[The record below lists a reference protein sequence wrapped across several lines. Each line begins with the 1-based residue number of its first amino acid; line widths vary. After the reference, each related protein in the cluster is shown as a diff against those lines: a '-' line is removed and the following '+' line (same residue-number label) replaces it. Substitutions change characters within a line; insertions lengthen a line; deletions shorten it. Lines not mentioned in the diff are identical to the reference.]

1 MENNRAKTTAAM
13 AMTAAMATEIEEIIP
28 LRSWLKKL
36 DDAKSQP
43 PSSIDRTSSSNKK
56 NESIIRRITVA
67 YGIAE
72 LMKKHATENDVSKKS
87 DDYAQI
93 DNFVVYVAKEKIG
106 GRGDDNNTT
115 LQKNLRPP
123 GEDIKG
129 VGMLIPSMSLSIEEP
144 SYLSF
149 LNDDND
155 QSDDDHGDSVSD
167 DQWGRCLEVHLRMA
181 APLSSSSVPSPN
193 NNDITPQLT
202 TEADDNALL
211 HQPSNNNNLASLAE
225 VAAAV
230 AAEDEG
236 SHRCYLF
243 ARLLFELLLNEP
255 FPKNYYDPTT
265 ALEGSDTSSSPDGT
279 SLSSAPT
286 MTEPV
291 HKKARKKL
299 MLIRARGDYDME
311 ELTFQI
317 PCVIRML
324 KLGIPSSVCLMMHN
338 LLEFAFLRG
347 NNDGGASVCSG
358 GEKAL
363 DAYTSFVDVC
373 EDLHLLLLDPTRFLF
388 DTESVNNNSSNNSSD
403 MRLLYRKNKLYG
415 REKEETLITGAFC
428 RVSRGQSEA
437 FFIGGFSGS
446 GKSMLVNTLR
456 RTVGAVG
463 GYVIKHK
470 FDANSKDGPLSGVIL
485 AFNQIC
491 QQMKKMHSPRRLNE
505 IATKLEGEFGV
516 DFGLLVKILP
526 NVCVLSPEFASFA
539 AAGEKGMN
547 ASLSIQA
554 TINIRSVS
562 FTLLRF
568 VRAVSSPRH
577 PITVGYRVVLLYV
590 TIFNC
595 HQGTSTD
602 ISPYFLF
609 ATALFG

>member
-1 MENNRAKTTAAM
+1 MAA
-13 AMTAAMATEIEEIIP
+13 AIATEIEEIIP
-28 LRSWLKKL
+28 LRSWLRGL
-36 DDAKSQP
+36 DANAKSPP
-43 PSSIDRTSSSNKK
+43 PSSIGRTTTSSSSNKK

-72 LMKKHATENDVSKKS
+72 LMKHAENDVSKS

-93 DNFVVYVAKEKIG
+93 DNFVVYVAKEIG

-115 LQKNLRPP
+115 LQKNHRPL
-123 GEDIKG
+123 GEDIRG
-129 VGMLIPSMSLSIEEP
+129 VGTLSPSMSLSIEEP

-149 LNDDND
+149 LNDDG
-155 QSDDDHGDSVSD
+155 QSDDHGVSD
-167 DQWGRCLEVHLRMA
+167 GQWGRCLEVHLMA
-181 APLSSSSVPSPN
+181 PSSVPSPK
-193 NNDITPQLT
+193 NNDITSQLT
-202 TEADDNALL
+202 TKADDAL
-211 HQPSNNNNLASLAE
+211 QPSNNNLASLAE

-255 FPKNYYDPTT
+255 FPNHDPTT
-265 ALEGSDTSSSPDGT
+265 SLDSGDASSPDGT
-279 SLSSAPT
+279 LSAPT
-286 MTEPV
+286 TTEPV
-291 HKKARKKL
+291 QKKARKKL

-317 PCVIRML
+317 PCVIRMQ
-324 KLGIPSSVCLMMHN
+324 KLGIPASICLMMHN
-338 LLEFAFLRG
+338 LLEFALRG
-347 NNDGGASVCSG
+347 NNDSGSVGSG
-358 GEKAL
+358 SGEAL
-363 DAYTSFVDVC
+363 DAYSSFVDVC

-388 DTESVNNNSSNNSSD
+388 DTEGLNNSSNNSSD

-415 REKEETLITGAFC
+415 REKEETLITSAFC

-505 IATKLEGEFGV
+505 IATKLGGEFGV
-516 DFGLLVKILP
+516 DFGLLVRILP
-526 NVCVLSPEFASFA
+526 NVCALSPAFASFA

-547 ASLSIQA
+547 ASLPIQDN
-554 TINIRSVS
+554 INIRSVS

-577 PITVGYRVVLLYV
+577 PITVSYSCTYM
-590 TIFNC
+590 
-595 HQGTSTD
+595 
-602 ISPYFLF
+602 
-609 ATALFG
+609 

>member
-1 MENNRAKTTAAM
+1 
-13 AMTAAMATEIEEIIP
+13 
-28 LRSWLKKL
+28 
-36 DDAKSQP
+36 
-43 PSSIDRTSSSNKK
+43 
-56 NESIIRRITVA
+56 
-67 YGIAE
+67 
-72 LMKKHATENDVSKKS
+72 
-87 DDYAQI
+87 
-93 DNFVVYVAKEKIG
+93 
-106 GRGDDNNTT
+106 
-115 LQKNLRPP
+115 
-123 GEDIKG
+123 
-129 VGMLIPSMSLSIEEP
+129 MSLSIEEP
-144 SYLSF
+144 SYLNF
-149 LNDDND
+149 LNDDD
-155 QSDDDHGDSVSD
+155 QSDDHGVSD
-167 DQWGRCLEVHLRMA
+167 DHWGRCLEVHLMA
-181 APLSSSSVPSPN
+181 PSSVPSPK

-202 TEADDNALL
+202 TEADDAL
-211 HQPSNNNNLASLAE
+211 QPSNNNLASLAE

-255 FPKNYYDPTT
+255 FPNYDPTT
-265 ALEGSDTSSSPDGT
+265 SLDSGDASSPDG
-279 SLSSAPT
+279 SLSAPT
-286 MTEPV
+286 TTEPV
-291 HKKARKKL
+291 QKKARKKL

-317 PCVIRML
+317 PCVIRMQ
-324 KLGIPSSVCLMMHN
+324 KLGIPASICLMMHN
-338 LLEFAFLRG
+338 LLEFALRG
-347 NNDGGASVCSG
+347 NNDGGSVGSG
-358 GEKAL
+358 SGEAL

-388 DTESVNNNSSNNSSD
+388 DTEGVNNSSSD

-415 REKEETLITGAFC
+415 REKEETLITSAFC

-470 FDANSKDGPLSGVIL
+470 FDANSQEGPLSGVIS

-505 IATKLEGEFGV
+505 IATKLGGEFGV
-516 DFGLLVKILP
+516 DFGLLVRILP
-526 NVCVLSPEFASFA
+526 NVCVLSPAFAGFA

-547 ASLSIQA
+547 ASLQIHD

-577 PITVGYRVVLLYV
+577 PITVSYRVVLICDEL
-590 TIFNC
+590 
-595 HQGTSTD
+595 
-602 ISPYFLF
+602 
-609 ATALFG
+609 